1 MLNRRINFEHVDQQ
15 VEAVFTTFALHHLPD
30 FWKGIA
36 LKRLNRIL
44 KSGRQLYIHDVIIE
58 ESNAIENIDA
68 LIDKLAESGGQM
80 MREDTERHFRE
91 EYSTYDWVMDQEQV
105 H

>member
-15 VEAVFTTFALHHLPD
+15 VEAVFTIFAFHHLPD

-36 LKRLNRIL
+36 LMRLNRIL
-44 KSGRQLYIHDVIIE
+44 KPGGQLYIHDVIIE
-58 ESNAIENIDA
+58 KSNAIENIDA
-68 LIDKLAESGGQM
+68 LIDKLAESGGQT